1 METMIGQAPGDG
13 VKEVTDQSFSSDV
26 LEASRHKPVIAAFG
40 PGRSSQFDELMK
52 VLEATIKAE
61 GNRIVL
67 CRIDTDQNIQVAS
80 RMGLREIPAVVA
92 FYETQPV
99 DGFTG
104 IQRQREIAAFVR
116 KLIVAAGPSAAD
128 SLLAGARESFDQGDV
143 DHAFLSYSA
152 YLQSNPGHPRALA
165 GLMRCCLLR
174 NDVAQARAALDQ
186 VPDEH
191 RDHSDVAGA
200 RTALELAEE
209 VAGAGGPVALEEAVA
224 RSPDDVEARF
234 ALALALINAGQQ
246 ERAAAQL
253 LDVVRRDRE
262 WNDGVARRKLLALF
276 EMLGPSHPVTLAS
289 RRALS
294 SILFS

>member
-1 METMIGQAPGDG
+1 METMIGQAPGGG
-13 VKEVTDQSFSSDV
+13 VKEVTDQSFSNDV
-26 LEASRHKPVIAAFG
+26 LEASRQKPVIAAFG
-40 PGRSSQFDELMK
+40 PDRSSQFGQLMK

-61 GNRIVL
+61 GNRIIL

-80 RMGLREIPAVVA
+80 QMGLREIPAVVA

-99 DGFTG
+99 DGFSG
-104 IQRQREIAAFVR
+104 IRREREIAAFVR

-128 SLLAGARESFDQGDV
+128 TVLAGAKEAFDQGDV

-174 NDVAQARAALDQ
+174 NDIAQARAALDQ

-191 RDHSDVAGA
+191 RDHSAVAGA
-200 RTALELAEE
+200 RIALELAQE
-209 VAGAGGPVALEEAVA
+209 VAEAGDPVALAETVEL
-224 RSPDDVEARF
+224 RPDDVGARF
-234 ALALALINAGQQ
+234 DLALALINAGQQ
-246 ERAAAQL
+246 EEAAAQL
-253 LDVVRRDRE
+253 LDIVRRDRD
-262 WNDGVARRKLLALF
+262 WNDSVARRKLLALF

-289 RRALS
+289 RRTLS